1 MKRIKLFEDFKK
13 NNLEGNLI
21 TIDDVLSCAKEG
33 GVIYATIIKDL
44 PDNDPEEPLRV
55 VDVDEDGLVTIEFDG
70 NEYSVDLKDIEKIEF

>member
-44 PDNDPEEPLRV
+44 PNNDPEEPLRV

>member
-1 MKRIKLFEDFKK
+1 MRWIKIFEDFKR
-13 NNLEGNLI
+13 NNLEGDLI

-44 PDNDPEEPLRV
+44 PNNDPEEPLRV